1 MNGAELIHEMVDQ
14 QPVAFENMV
23 LARYLLD
30 PPAARVMSGVLFTSH
45 DKLEMRSFSM
55 PENDGLGRV
64 IWKYHE
70 ANAYNAEPRPQVL
83 QFALGTV
90 INEGRLAGDA
100 GTMWAKL
107 LQLSVDGAANW
118 SSVLHCTKAGMGYWL
133 EQQRMKFVTSLSQTK
148 QWTAE
153 KLLTWL
159 RQERAHVSSLA
170 VSRKLD
176 HDMWGAL
183 NSRVT
188 DVVRIPCSIPRLNYV
203 LGGGFGRSE
212 ATLNI
217 CPTGGGKTVLSTQ
230 LTGEWCTQGLK
241 GIYVTTER
249 TQPASKL
256 ALRILSQQ
264 CDIPFKQIKDGLNI
278 GALQPVQQQAIQQLQ
293 QHISA
298 NNLRFV
304 QWFDLPNP
312 NDIEQLREIV
322 ERYVQELQG
331 LDFFILDWLG
341 GALEVSTD
349 KDKRRLLYGRGA
361 DLTAEV
367 ASIYDC
373 SALVLAQAHENARNK
388 VRVTAADA
396 QENKSLGNNM
406 TNIMGTSAMMAKD
419 HDASG
424 EGANYERDQF
434 FNLSKTRGG
443 EGGLVPVLRFFE
455 KQKFKPR
462 VGSST

>member
-14 QPVAFENMV
+14 QPVVFENMV

-30 PPAARVMSGVLFTSH
+30 PPAARVMSGVLFESH
-45 DKLEMRSFSM
+45 DKLEMRSFNL

-64 IWKYHE
+64 IKKYHE
-70 ANAYNAEPRPQVL
+70 ANAYQTEQRMQVL
-83 QFALGTV
+83 QFAMSVV
-90 INEGRLAGDA
+90 INEGRLAGDPGA
-100 GTMWAKL
+100 LWQKL
-107 LQLSVDGAANW
+107 LSLAVDGSNNW
-118 SSVLHCTKAGMGYWL
+118 NSVMHCTRAGMSYWL
-133 EQQRMKFVTSLSQTK
+133 EQQRMKFATHVAQVKSWS
-148 QWTAE
+148 AE
-153 KLLTWL
+153 KLLVWL
-159 RQERAHVSSLA
+159 RQERAHVSSLSE
-170 VSRKLD
+170 SRKLD

-183 NSRVT
+183 SSRIA
-188 DVVRIPCSIPRLNYV
+188 DVIRIPCSIPRLNFV
-203 LGGGFGRSE
+203 LGGGFGRGE

-230 LTGEWCTQGLK
+230 LTGEWCSQGLK

-264 CDIPFKQIKDGLNI
+264 CDIPFKQIKDGLNMNM
-278 GALQPVQQQAIQQLQ
+278 LQPVQQQAIAQLQ

-298 NNLRFV
+298 KNLRFV

-312 NDIEQLREIV
+312 NDIEQLSSIV

-349 KDKRRLLYGRGA
+349 KDKRRLIYGRGA

-367 ASIYDC
+367 ASVYDC

-406 TNIMGTSAMMAKD
+406 TNIMGTSAIMAKD

-434 FNLSKTRGG
+434 FNLPKTRGG
-443 EGGLVPVLRFFE
+443 EGGLVPVLRYFE

-462 VGSST
+462 VGASS